1 MKEFEEINNCIN
13 KKLISLLFR
22 IVPEYALI
30 FKQNNVE
37 EDLHEDDIYLFMS
50 DFATSL
56 GKEMIINNSSSSY
69 VSNSFTYINK
79 LGESNNLEIINIVKV
94 GILEILYTTNNL
106 DRDCVNNLLSEKLR
120 IYFNDFSNYYRS

>member
-13 KKLISLLFR
+13 KNLISMLFN
-22 IVPEYALI
+22 IVPEFALI
-30 FKQNNVE
+30 FKQNNVGG
-37 EDLHEDDIYLFMS
+37 DIYEDDIYLFMS

-56 GKEMIINNSSSSY
+56 GREMIQDNSSSY

-94 GILEILYTTNNL
+94 GILEILYTTTKL
-106 DRDCVNNLLSEKLR
+106 DRNEVSNLLSEKLKVF
-120 IYFNDFSNYYRS
+120 FNDLSNYYR